1 MRVVVVEAQAHVR
14 TALMFLL
21 QQQPDL
27 EVLCAFGPGPDLVA
41 RILAL
46 RPEVI
51 LLDWEMPRQLARQV
65 LTAIRRLPGAT
76 RVIALCTRP
85 EDEAGALAA
94 GAHGLVSKG
103 EPPALVLRAI
113 RGADVLDPLPS

>member
-1 MRVVVVEAQAHVR
+1 MRVVVIEAQAHVR

-41 RILAL
+41 RVLAL

-65 LTAIRRLPGAT
+65 LAATRRLPGAS

-85 EDEAGALAA
+85 EDEAEAHAA
-94 GAHGLVSKG
+94 GAHALVSKG
-103 EPPALVLRAI
+103 EPPELVLRAI
-113 RGADVLDPLPS
+113 RGAYDLDAQPG

>member
-1 MRVVVVEAQAHVR
+1 MRVVVVEAHTHVR

-27 EVLCAFGPGPDLVA
+27 EVLCAFGPVPDLVA
-41 RILAL
+41 RVLAL

-51 LLDWEMPRQLARQV
+51 LLDWEMPRQLTRQV
-65 LTAIRRLPGAT
+65 LRAIRRKSGAS

-85 EDEAGALAA
+85 EDEAEALAA
-94 GAHGLVSKG
+94 GAHALISKG
-103 EPPALVLRAI
+103 EPPDLVLRAI
-113 RGADVLDPLPS
+113 RGVYNLDAQPG

>member
-41 RILAL
+41 RILTL

-51 LLDWEMPRQLARQV
+51 LLDWDRPRQLAR
-65 LTAIRRLPGAT
+65 RLLAACKRLRGAP
-76 RVIALCTRP
+76 RVIVLVTRP
-85 EDEAGALAA
+85 EDEAQALAA
-94 GAHGLVSKG
+94 GADALVSKG

-113 RGADVLDPLPS
+113 RDAHVLGPLPR